1 MAGIVIGA
9 IVGSVVSEAAGA
21 VVADAVLGMVIDS
34 GITAA
39 AADVLGASLATASFI
54 GGATGL
60 VAGGVANLAVHSLLG
75 TNSPSSAQSALSS
88 AQAQGILINSQSNV
102 DPIPV
107 IYGRRRVGGT
117 RVFIEVSGQI
127 GGYGNEYLHLV
138 LVLAE
143 GPVTSIDNVY
153 LDEVLSTDAKFAG
166 LLTITKHLGT
176 LGEGADAA
184 LTADVPKWTS
194 DCKLS
199 NCAYLYVKLKYD
211 RNAFSGL
218 PTITADVRGRT
229 LYDPRIASGEV
240 PVEQT
245 RYSNNPA
252 LVLRDYLSNSLY
264 GRGIASSAI
273 DDASIAAAANACDV
287 RITAPSFSD
296 IFTVSTA
303 TNTSRLALTFAQ
315 PIPIDTGDGVKVS
328 STATLPSPLLA
339 GTTYYAIKATDTSY
353 QLATSV
359 VNAFTGTA
367 IDLTNMTSTG
377 SGQHTLAQVNYA
389 AYACDGTIDTNQTA
403 YDNVR
408 ALLTACRG
416 MLVFSGGKYR
426 LVLDVATTA
435 TIASSF
441 GFTESNITGSW
452 VISQAGKRAKYN
464 RVTAG
469 FYNPAKKWQP
479 DLAMLESTALR
490 ATDNG
495 LILEA
500 KIDLPFTA
508 NTYRA
513 QNIGQLTLNQSRYG
527 LVVKFSAFQEGL
539 RCEVGD
545 VVPITHS
552 TPGWN
557 AKLFRIMQIEI
568 KDNDE
573 VYVVARE
580 YSASVYTQAVLS
592 PAAVIAQSN
601 LPDPFSVPAVAGL
614 TLTSGTSELLRL
626 ADGSVI
632 SRIRVGWTAPTE
644 VYSQKGQVEVQT
656 QATTDLGWSPVDIVA
671 AELGTA
677 WISPVQ
683 DSASYNVRI
692 RAINSIGVRGAWSQG
707 AVQVVGKTAPPSDVP
722 WLRLDGKRLTWG
734 PVTDID
740 LAGYRVRWQPG
751 GSRSWSDAL
760 ELHTGLLAVSPWDLV
775 TIPYG
780 AGQILIKAVDTT
792 GNESLNVTAIACN
805 LGDAPVENVFA
816 NYPLN
821 STPVLAIDTSRMW
834 GNDAAQLWTNSTAV
848 FLLPQYQ
855 AIFWMGSVTFT
866 DSGNLTIAA
875 SVSGYAW
882 KLTWKKNS
890 DVAYVPFPG
899 RAWADAGTTYQFRI
913 DVDQSNQQGQIGTV
927 VAQIDV
933 PDKTIRLPDV
943 VIASGG
949 SRLSIGTGWRN
960 VVIVS
965 LTLHSDGGS
974 AITARVVDKSTSG
987 PLIQCFN
994 ASGAATAGTVDAY
1007 VQGY

>member
-9 IVGSVVSEAAGA
+9 IVGSVVSEAVGA
-21 VVADAVLGMVIDS
+21 VVADAVLGMVIES

-60 VAGGVANLAVHSLLG
+60 VAGGVANLAVQSLIG
-75 TNSPSSAQSALSS
+75 SNSPSSAQSALSS

-117 RVFIEVSGQI
+117 RVFIEVSGSS
-127 GGYGNEYLHLV
+127 NEYLHLV
-138 LVLAE
+138 LVLSE
-143 GPVTSIDNVY
+143 GPVTAIDNVY
-153 LDEVLSTDAKFAG
+153 LDDVLSMDAKFTG
-166 LLTITKHLGT
+166 LLTVTKHLGT
-176 LGEGADAA
+176 PGEPADAT

-194 DCKLS
+194 ACKLS

-229 LYDPRIASGEV
+229 LYDPRDG
-240 PVEQT
+240 QT

-252 LVLRDYLSNSLY
+252 LVLRDYLSNTIY
-264 GRGIASSAI
+264 GRGISSSAI
-273 DDASIAAAANACDV
+273 DDTSIAAAANACDV

-296 IFTVSTA
+296 IFTVST
-303 TNTSRLALTFAQ
+303 TTEALTFAQ

-328 STATLPSPLLA
+328 STATVPSPLVA
-339 GTTYYAIKATDTSY
+339 GTTYYAIKVTDTSY
-353 QLATSV
+353 QLATTLA
-359 VNAFTGTA
+359 NAYAGVA
-367 IDLTNMTSTG
+367 IDLTSAG

-435 TIASSF
+435 SSF

-479 DLAMLESTALR
+479 DLAMVESTALR

-508 NTYRA
+508 NSYRA

-545 VVPITHS
+545 VVPITHT
-552 TPGWN
+552 TPGWS

-601 LPDPFSVPAVAGL
+601 LPDPFSVPAVSGL
-614 TLTSGTSELLRL
+614 TLASGTSELLRL

-644 VYSQKGQVEVQT
+644 VYAQKGQVEVQT

-671 AELGTA
+671 AELGVA
-677 WISPVQ
+677 WVSPVQ

-707 AVQVVGKTAPPSDVP
+707 TVQVVGKTAPPSDVP
-722 WLRLDGKRLTWG
+722 WLRLDGERLTWG

-816 NYPLN
+816 SYTLN
-821 STPVLAIDTSRMW
+821 TTPVVAPDSSRMW
-834 GNDAAQLWTNSTAV
+834 SNDTAQLWTNTTAV
-848 FLLPQYQ
+848 FLVPQYL
-855 AIFWMGSVTFT
+855 AIFWTGSVTFT
-866 DSGNLTIAA
+866 ESGSLTIAA
-875 SVSGYAW
+875 TVSGYAW
-882 KLTWKKNS
+882 KITWKKSS

-913 DVDQSNQQGQIGTV
+913 DVDQSNLQGLIGSV

-943 VIASGG
+943 QIATGG

-974 AITARVVDKSTSG
+974 ATTARVVDKSTSG

>member
-9 IVGSVVSEAAGA
+9 IVGSVVSEAVGA
-21 VVADAVLGMVIDS
+21 VVADAVLGMVIES

-60 VAGGVANLAVHSLLG
+60 VAGGVANLAVQSLIG
-75 TNSPSSAQSALSS
+75 SNSPSSAQSALSS

-117 RVFIEVSGQI
+117 RVFIEVSGSS
-127 GGYGNEYLHLV
+127 NEYLHLV
-138 LVLAE
+138 LVLSE
-143 GPVTSIDNVY
+143 GPVTAIDNVY
-153 LDEVLSTDAKFAG
+153 LDDVLSTDAKFTG
-166 LLTITKHLGT
+166 LLTVTKHLGT
-176 LGEGADAA
+176 PGEAADAA

-194 DCKLS
+194 ACKLS

-229 LYDPRIASGEV
+229 LYDPRDG
-240 PVEQT
+240 QT

-252 LVLRDYLSNSLY
+252 LVLRDYLSNTIY
-264 GRGIASSAI
+264 GRGISSSAI
-273 DDASIAAAANACDV
+273 DDTSIAAAANACDV

-296 IFTVSTA
+296 IFTVST
-303 TNTSRLALTFAQ
+303 TTEALTFSQ

-328 STATLPSPLLA
+328 STATVPSPLVA
-339 GTTYYAIKATDTSY
+339 GTTYYAIKVTDTSY
-353 QLATSV
+353 QLATTMA
-359 VNAFTGTA
+359 NAFAGTA
-367 IDLTNMTSTG
+367 IDLTSAG

-435 TIASSF
+435 SSF

-479 DLAMLESTALR
+479 DLAMVESTALR

-508 NTYRA
+508 NSYRA

-552 TPGWN
+552 TPGWS

-601 LPDPFSVPAVAGL
+601 LPDPFSVPAVSGL

-644 VYSQKGQVEVQT
+644 VYAQKGQVEVQSK
-656 QATTDLGWSPVDIVA
+656 ATTDLGWSPVDIVA
-671 AELGTA
+671 AELGVA
-677 WISPVQ
+677 WVSPVQ

-707 AVQVVGKTAPPSDVP
+707 TVQVVGKTAPPTDVP
-722 WLRLDGKRLTWG
+722 WLRLDGERLTWG

-816 NYPLN
+816 SYTLN
-821 STPVLAIDTSRMW
+821 TTPVVAPDSSRMW
-834 GNDAAQLWTNSTAV
+834 SNDTAQLWTNTTAV
-848 FLLPQYQ
+848 FLVPQYL
-855 AIFWMGSVTFT
+855 AIFWTGSVTFT
-866 DSGNLTIAA
+866 ESGSLTIAA
-875 SVSGYAW
+875 TVSGYAW
-882 KLTWKKNS
+882 KITWKKSS

-913 DVDQSNQQGQIGTV
+913 DVDQSNLQGLIGSV

-943 VIASGG
+943 QIATSG

-974 AITARVVDKSTSG
+974 ATTARVVDKSTSG

>member
-9 IVGSVVSEAAGA
+9 IVGSVVSEAVGA
-21 VVADAVLGMVIDS
+21 VVADAVLGMVIES

-60 VAGGVANLAVHSLLG
+60 VAGGVANLAVQSLIG
-75 TNSPSSAQSALSS
+75 SNSPSSAQSALSS

-117 RVFIEVSGQI
+117 RVFIEVSGSS
-127 GGYGNEYLHLV
+127 NEYLHLV
-138 LVLAE
+138 LVLSE
-143 GPVTSIDNVY
+143 GPVTAIDNVY
-153 LDEVLSTDAKFAG
+153 LDDVLSTDAKFSG
-166 LLTITKHLGT
+166 LLTVTKHLGT
-176 LGEGADAA
+176 PGEAADAA

-194 DCKLS
+194 ACKLS

-229 LYDPRIASGEV
+229 LYDPRDG
-240 PVEQT
+240 QT

-252 LVLRDYLSNSLY
+252 LVMRDYLSNAIY

-273 DDASIAAAANACDV
+273 DDTSIAAAANACDI

-296 IFTVSTA
+296 IFTVST
-303 TNTSRLALTFAQ
+303 TTEALTFAQ

-328 STATLPSPLLA
+328 STATVPSPLVA
-339 GTTYYAIKATDTSY
+339 GTTYYAIKVTDTSY
-353 QLATSV
+353 QLATTMA
-359 VNAFTGTA
+359 NAFAGTA
-367 IDLTNMTSTG
+367 IDLTSAG

-435 TIASSF
+435 SSF

-479 DLAMLESTALR
+479 DLAMVESTALR

-508 NTYRA
+508 NSYRA

-552 TPGWN
+552 TPGWS

-601 LPDPFSVPAVAGL
+601 LPDPFSVPAMSGL
-614 TLTSGTSELLRL
+614 TLASGTSELLRL

-632 SRIRVGWTAPTE
+632 SRICVGWTAPTE
-644 VYSQKGQVEVQT
+644 VYAQKGQVEIQT

-671 AELGTA
+671 AELGVA
-677 WISPVQ
+677 WVSPVQ
-683 DSASYNVRI
+683 DGASYNVRI

-707 AVQVVGKTAPPSDVP
+707 TVQVVGKTAPPSDVP
-722 WLRLDGKRLTWG
+722 WLRLDGERLTWG

-760 ELHTGLLAVSPWDLV
+760 ELHTGLLSVSPWDLV

-816 NYPLN
+816 SYTLN
-821 STPVLAIDTSRMW
+821 TTPVVAPDSSRMW
-834 GNDAAQLWTNSTAV
+834 SNDSAQLWTNTTAV
-848 FLLPQYQ
+848 FLVPQYQ
-855 AIFWMGSVTFT
+855 AIFWTGSVTFT
-866 DSGNLTIAA
+866 ESGSLTIAA
-875 SVSGYAW
+875 TVSGYAW
-882 KLTWKKNS
+882 KITWKKSS

-913 DVDQSNQQGQIGTV
+913 DVDQSNLQGLIGSV

-943 VIASGG
+943 QIATGG

-974 AITARVVDKSTSG
+974 ATTARVVDKSTSG

>member
-9 IVGSVVSEAAGA
+9 IVGSVVSEAVGA
-21 VVADAVLGMVIDS
+21 VVADAVLGIVIES

-60 VAGGVANLAVHSLLG
+60 VAGGVANLAVQSLISS
-75 TNSPSSAQSALSS
+75 NSPSSAQSALSS

-117 RVFIEVSGQI
+117 RVFIEVSGSS
-127 GGYGNEYLHLV
+127 NEYLHLV
-138 LVLAE
+138 LVLSE
-143 GPVTSIDNVY
+143 GPVTAIDNVY
-153 LDEVLSTDAKFAG
+153 LDDVLSSDAKFNG
-166 LLTITKHLGT
+166 LVTVTKHLGT
-176 LGEGADAA
+176 PGEAADAA

-194 DCKLS
+194 ACKLS

-229 LYDPRIASGEV
+229 LFDPRDG
-240 PVEQT
+240 QT

-252 LVLRDYLSNSLY
+252 LVLRDYLSNTIY

-273 DDASIAAAANACDV
+273 DDTSIAAAANACDV

-296 IFTVSTA
+296 IFTVST
-303 TNTSRLALTFAQ
+303 TTEALTFSQ
-315 PIPIDTGDGVKVS
+315 PISIDTGDGVKVS
-328 STATLPSPLLA
+328 STATLPSPLVA
-339 GTTYYAIKATDTSY
+339 GTTYYAIKVTDTSY
-353 QLATSV
+353 QLATTLA
-359 VNAFTGTA
+359 NAFAGVA
-367 IDLTNMTSTG
+367 IDLTSAG
-377 SGQHTLAQVNYA
+377 SGQHTLTQVNYA

-435 TIASSF
+435 SGF

-479 DLAMLESTALR
+479 DLAMVESTALR

-508 NTYRA
+508 NSYRA

-552 TPGWN
+552 TPGWS

-601 LPDPFSVPAVAGL
+601 LPDPFSVPAVSGL
-614 TLTSGTSELLRL
+614 TLASGTSELLRL

-644 VYSQKGQVEVQT
+644 VYAQKGQVEVQSK
-656 QATTDLGWSPVDIVA
+656 ATTDLGWSPVDIVA
-671 AELGTA
+671 AELGVA
-677 WISPVQ
+677 WVSPVQ

-707 AVQVVGKTAPPSDVP
+707 TVQVVGKTAPPSDVP
-722 WLRLDGKRLTWG
+722 WLRLDGERLTWG

-816 NYPLN
+816 SYTLN
-821 STPVLAIDTSRMW
+821 TTPVVAPDSSRMW
-834 GNDAAQLWTNSTAV
+834 SNDTAQLWTNTTAV
-848 FLLPQYQ
+848 FLVPQYQ
-855 AIFWMGSVTFT
+855 AISWTGSVTFT
-866 DSGNLTIAA
+866 ESGSLTIAA
-875 SVSGYAW
+875 TISGYAW
-882 KLTWKKNS
+882 KITWKKTT

-913 DVDQSNQQGQIGTV
+913 DVDQSNLQGLIGSV

-949 SRLSIGTGWRN
+949 TRLAIGTGWRN

-974 AITARVVDKSTSG
+974 ATTARVVDKSTSG

-994 ASGAATAGTVDAY
+994 ASGAVTAGTVDAY

>member
-9 IVGSVVSEAAGA
+9 IVGSVVSEAVGA
-21 VVADAVLGMVIDS
+21 VVADAVLGIVIES

-60 VAGGVANLAVHSLLG
+60 VAGGVANLAVQSLIG
-75 TNSPSSAQSALSS
+75 SNSPSSAQSALSS

-117 RVFIEVSGQI
+117 RVFIEVSGSS
-127 GGYGNEYLHLV
+127 NEYLHLV
-138 LVLAE
+138 LVLSE
-143 GPVTSIDNVY
+143 GPVTAIDNVY
-153 LDEVLSTDAKFAG
+153 LDDVLSSDAKFNG
-166 LLTITKHLGT
+166 LVTVTKHLGT
-176 LGEGADAA
+176 PGEAADAA

-194 DCKLS
+194 ACKLS

-229 LYDPRIASGEV
+229 LFDPRDG
-240 PVEQT
+240 QT

-252 LVLRDYLSNSLY
+252 LVLRDYLSNTIY

-273 DDASIAAAANACDV
+273 DDTSIAAAANACDV

-296 IFTVSTA
+296 IFTVST
-303 TNTSRLALTFAQ
+303 TTEVLTFSQ

-328 STATLPSPLLA
+328 STATLPSPLVA
-339 GTTYYAIKATDTSY
+339 GTTYYAIKVTDTSY
-353 QLATSV
+353 QLATTLT
-359 VNAFTGTA
+359 NAFAGVA
-367 IDLTNMTSTG
+367 IDLTSAG
-377 SGQHTLAQVNYA
+377 SGQHTLTQVNYA

-435 TIASSF
+435 SSF

-479 DLAMLESTALR
+479 DLAMVESTALR

-508 NTYRA
+508 NSYRA

-552 TPGWN
+552 TPGWS

-580 YSASVYTQAVLS
+580 YSVSVYTQAVLS

-601 LPDPFSVPAVAGL
+601 LPDPFSVPAVSGL
-614 TLTSGTSELLRL
+614 TLASGTSELLRL

-644 VYSQKGQVEVQT
+644 VYAQKGQVEIQSK
-656 QATTDLGWSPVDIVA
+656 ATTDLGWSPVDIVA
-671 AELGTA
+671 AELGVA
-677 WISPVQ
+677 WVSPVQ
-683 DSASYNVRI
+683 DGASYNVRI

-707 AVQVVGKTAPPSDVP
+707 TVQVVGKTAPPSDVP
-722 WLRLDGKRLTWG
+722 WLRLDGERLTWG

-760 ELHTGLLAVSPWDLV
+760 ELHTGLLSVSPWDLV

-816 NYPLN
+816 SYTLN
-821 STPVLAIDTSRMW
+821 TTPVVAPDSSRMW
-834 GNDAAQLWTNSTAV
+834 SNDTAQLWTNTTAV
-848 FLLPQYQ
+848 FLVPQYQ
-855 AIFWMGSVTFT
+855 AISWTGSVTFT
-866 DSGNLTIAA
+866 ESGSLTIAA
-875 SVSGYAW
+875 TISGYAW
-882 KLTWKKNS
+882 KITWKKTT

-913 DVDQSNQQGQIGTV
+913 DVDQSNLQGLIGSV

-949 SRLSIGTGWRN
+949 TRLAIGTGWRN

-974 AITARVVDKSTSG
+974 ATTARVVDKSTSG

>member
-9 IVGSVVSEAAGA
+9 IVGSVVSEAVGA
-21 VVADAVLGMVIDS
+21 VVADAVLGMVIES

-60 VAGGVANLAVHSLLG
+60 VAGGVANLAVQSLIG
-75 TNSPSSAQSALSS
+75 SNSPSSAQSALSS

-117 RVFIEVSGQI
+117 RVFIEVSGSS
-127 GGYGNEYLHLV
+127 NEYLHLV
-138 LVLAE
+138 LVLSE
-143 GPVTSIDNVY
+143 GPVTAIDNVY
-153 LDEVLSTDAKFAG
+153 LDDVLSTDAKFTG
-166 LLTITKHLGT
+166 LLTVTRHLGT
-176 LGEGADAA
+176 PGEAADAA

-194 DCKLS
+194 ACKLS

-229 LYDPRIASGEV
+229 LYDPRDG
-240 PVEQT
+240 QT

-252 LVLRDYLSNSLY
+252 LVIRDYLSNAIY

-273 DDASIAAAANACDV
+273 DDTSIAAAANACDI

-296 IFTVSTA
+296 IFTVST
-303 TNTSRLALTFAQ
+303 TTEALTFAQ

-328 STATLPSPLLA
+328 STATVPSPLVA

-353 QLATSV
+353 QLATTLA
-359 VNAFTGTA
+359 NAYAGVA
-367 IDLTNMTSTG
+367 IDLTSAG

-435 TIASSF
+435 SSF

-479 DLAMLESTALR
+479 DLAMVESTALR

-508 NTYRA
+508 NSYRA

-552 TPGWN
+552 TPGWS

-601 LPDPFSVPAVAGL
+601 LPDPFSVPAVLGL
-614 TLTSGTSELLRL
+614 TLASGTSELLRL

-644 VYSQKGQVEVQT
+644 AYAQKGQVEVQT
-656 QATTDLGWSPVDIVA
+656 QATTDLGWSPVDVVA
-671 AELGTA
+671 AELGVA
-677 WISPVQ
+677 WVSPVQ
-683 DSASYNVRI
+683 DGASYNVRI

-707 AVQVVGKTAPPSDVP
+707 TVQVVGKTAPPSDVP
-722 WLRLDGKRLTWG
+722 WLRLDGERLTWG

-792 GNESLNVTAIACN
+792 GNESLTVTAIACN

-816 NYPLN
+816 SYTLN
-821 STPVLAIDTSRMW
+821 TTPVVAPDSSRMW
-834 GNDAAQLWTNSTAV
+834 SNDTAQLWTNTTAV
-848 FLLPQYQ
+848 FLVPQYQ
-855 AIFWMGSVTFT
+855 AIFWTGSVTFT
-866 DSGNLTIAA
+866 ESGSLTIAA
-875 SVSGYAW
+875 TVSGYAW
-882 KLTWKKNS
+882 KITWKKSS

-913 DVDQSNQQGQIGTV
+913 DVDQSNLQGLIGSV

-943 VIASGG
+943 QIATGG

-974 AITARVVDKSTSG
+974 ATTARVVDKSISG

>member
-9 IVGSVVSEAAGA
+9 IVGSVVSEAVGA
-21 VVADAVLGMVIDS
+21 VVADAVLGMVIES

-60 VAGGVANLAVHSLLG
+60 VAGGVANLAVQSLIG
-75 TNSPSSAQSALSS
+75 SNSPSSAQSALSS

-117 RVFIEVSGQI
+117 RVFIEVSGSS
-127 GGYGNEYLHLV
+127 NEYLHLV
-138 LVLAE
+138 LVLSE
-143 GPVTSIDNVY
+143 GPVTAIDNVY
-153 LDEVLSTDAKFAG
+153 LDDVLSTDAKFTG
-166 LLTITKHLGT
+166 LLTVTKHLGT
-176 LGEGADAA
+176 PGEAADAA

-194 DCKLS
+194 ACKLS

-229 LYDPRIASGEV
+229 LYDPRDG
-240 PVEQT
+240 QT

-252 LVLRDYLSNSLY
+252 LVIRDYLSNAIY

-273 DDASIAAAANACDV
+273 DDTSIAAAANACDI
-287 RITAPSFSD
+287 RITAPIFSD
-296 IFTVSTA
+296 IFTVST
-303 TNTSRLALTFAQ
+303 TTEALTFAQ

-328 STATLPSPLLA
+328 STATVPSPLVA
-339 GTTYYAIKATDTSY
+339 GTTYYAIKVTDTSY
-353 QLATSV
+353 QLATTMANSF
-359 VNAFTGTA
+359 AGTA
-367 IDLTNMTSTG
+367 IDLTSAG

-435 TIASSF
+435 SSF

-479 DLAMLESTALR
+479 DLAMVESTALR

-508 NTYRA
+508 NSYRA

-552 TPGWN
+552 TPGWS

-601 LPDPFSVPAVAGL
+601 LPDPFSVPAVSGL

-644 VYSQKGQVEVQT
+644 VYAQKGQVEVQSK
-656 QATTDLGWSPVDIVA
+656 ATTDLGWSPVDIVA
-671 AELGTA
+671 AELGVA
-677 WISPVQ
+677 WVSPVQ

-707 AVQVVGKTAPPSDVP
+707 TVQVVGKTAPPSDVP
-722 WLRLDGKRLTWG
+722 WLRLDGERLTWG

-816 NYPLN
+816 SYTLN
-821 STPVLAIDTSRMW
+821 TTSVVAPDSSRMW
-834 GNDAAQLWTNSTAV
+834 SNDTAQLWTNTTAV
-848 FLLPQYQ
+848 FLVPQYL
-855 AIFWMGSVTFT
+855 AIFWTGSVTFT
-866 DSGNLTIAA
+866 ESGSLTIAA
-875 SVSGYAW
+875 TVSGYAW
-882 KLTWKKNS
+882 KITWKKSS

-913 DVDQSNQQGQIGTV
+913 DVDQSNLQGLIGSV

-943 VIASGG
+943 QIATGG

-974 AITARVVDKSTSG
+974 ATTARVVDKSITG

>member
-9 IVGSVVSEAAGA
+9 IVGSVVSEAVGA
-21 VVADAVLGMVIDS
+21 VVADAVLGMVIES

-54 GGATGL
+54 GGAAGL
-60 VAGGVANLAVHSLLG
+60 VAGGVANLAVQSLIG
-75 TNSPSSAQSALSS
+75 SNSPSSAQSALSS

-117 RVFIEVSGQI
+117 RVFIEVSGSS
-127 GGYGNEYLHLV
+127 NEYLHLV
-138 LVLAE
+138 LVLSE
-143 GPVTSIDNVY
+143 GPVTAIDNVY
-153 LDEVLSTDAKFAG
+153 LDDVLSTDAKFTG
-166 LLTITKHLGT
+166 LLTVTKHLGVP
-176 LGEGADAA
+176 GDAADAA

-229 LYDPRIASGEV
+229 LYDPRDG
-240 PVEQT
+240 QT

-252 LVLRDYLSNSLY
+252 LVIRDYLSNAIY

-273 DDASIAAAANACDV
+273 DDTSIAAAANACDV

-303 TNTSRLALTFAQ
+303 TEALTFSQ
-315 PIPIDTGDGVKVS
+315 PIPIDTGDGIKVS
-328 STATLPSPLLA
+328 STATLPSPLVA
-339 GTTYYAIKATDTSY
+339 GTTYYAIKVTDTSY
-353 QLATSV
+353 QLATTMA
-359 VNAFTGTA
+359 NAFAGTA
-367 IDLTNMTSTG
+367 IDLTSAG
-377 SGQHTLAQVNYA
+377 SGQHTFAQVNYT

-435 TIASSF
+435 SSF

-452 VISQAGKRAKYN
+452 VISQAGKRAKFN

-479 DLAMLESTALR
+479 DLAMVESTALR

-508 NTYRA
+508 NSYRA

-552 TPGWN
+552 TPGWS

-601 LPDPFSVPAVAGL
+601 LPDPFSVPAVSGL
-614 TLTSGTSELLRL
+614 TLASGTTELLRL
-626 ADGSVI
+626 SDGSVI
-632 SRIRVGWTAPTE
+632 SRIRVGWAAPTE
-644 VYSQKGQVEVQT
+644 VYAQKGQVEVQT

-671 AELGTA
+671 AELGVA
-677 WISPVQ
+677 WVSPVQ
-683 DSASYNVRI
+683 DGASYNVRI
-692 RAINSIGVRGAWSQG
+692 RVINSIGVRGAWSQG
-707 AVQVVGKTAPPSDVP
+707 TVQVVGKTAPPSDVP
-722 WLRLDGKRLTWG
+722 WLRLDGERLTWG
-734 PVTDID
+734 PVSDID

-792 GNESLNVTAIACN
+792 GNESLNVTAISCN

-816 NYPLN
+816 SYTLN
-821 STPVLAIDTSRMW
+821 TTPVVAPDSSRMW
-834 GNDAAQLWTNSTAV
+834 SNDTAQLWTNTTAV
-848 FLLPQYQ
+848 FLVPQYQ
-855 AIFWMGSVTFT
+855 AITWTGSVTFT
-866 DSGNLTIAA
+866 ESGSLTIAA
-875 SVSGYAW
+875 TISGYAW
-882 KLTWKKNS
+882 KITWKKTT
-890 DVAYVPFPG
+890 DVTYVPFPG

-913 DVDQSNQQGQIGTV
+913 DVDQSNLQGLIGSV

-933 PDKTIRLPDV
+933 PDKAIRLPDV

-949 SRLSIGTGWRN
+949 SRLAIGTGWRN

-974 AITARVVDKSTSG
+974 ATTARVVDKSTSG

>member
-9 IVGSVVSEAAGA
+9 IVGSVVSEAVGA
-21 VVADAVLGMVIDS
+21 VVADAVLGMVIES

-60 VAGGVANLAVHSLLG
+60 VAGGVANLAVQSLIG
-75 TNSPSSAQSALSS
+75 SNSPSSAQSALSS

-117 RVFIEVSGQI
+117 RVFIEVSGSS
-127 GGYGNEYLHLV
+127 NEYLHLV
-138 LVLAE
+138 LVLSE
-143 GPVTSIDNVY
+143 GAVTAIDNVY
-153 LDEVLSTDAKFAG
+153 LDDVLSTDAKFTG
-166 LLTITKHLGT
+166 LLTVTKHLGT
-176 LGEGADAA
+176 PGEAADAA

-194 DCKLS
+194 ACKLS

-229 LYDPRIASGEV
+229 LYDPRDG
-240 PVEQT
+240 QT

-252 LVLRDYLSNSLY
+252 LVLRDYLSNAIY

-273 DDASIAAAANACDV
+273 DDTSISAAANACDV

-296 IFTVSTA
+296 IFTVST
-303 TNTSRLALTFAQ
+303 TTEALTFAQ

-328 STATLPSPLLA
+328 STATVPSPLVA
-339 GTTYYAIKATDTSY
+339 GTTYYAIKVTDTSY
-353 QLATSV
+353 QLATTMA
-359 VNAFTGTA
+359 NAFAGTA
-367 IDLTNMTSTG
+367 IDLTSAG

-435 TIASSF
+435 SSF

-479 DLAMLESTALR
+479 DLAMVESTALR

-508 NTYRA
+508 NSYRA

-552 TPGWN
+552 TPGWS

-601 LPDPFSVPAVAGL
+601 LPDPFSVPAVSGL

-644 VYSQKGQVEVQT
+644 VYAQKGQVEVQSK
-656 QATTDLGWSPVDIVA
+656 ATTDLGWSPVDIVA
-671 AELGTA
+671 AELGVA
-677 WISPVQ
+677 WVSPVQ

-707 AVQVVGKTAPPSDVP
+707 SVQVVGKTAPPSDVP
-722 WLRLDGKRLTWG
+722 WLRLDGERLTWG

-816 NYPLN
+816 SYTLN
-821 STPVLAIDTSRMW
+821 TTPVVAPDSSRMW
-834 GNDAAQLWTNSTAV
+834 SNDTAQLWTNTTAV
-848 FLLPQYQ
+848 FLVPQYQ
-855 AIFWMGSVTFT
+855 AIFWTGSVTFT
-866 DSGNLTIAA
+866 DSGSLTIAA
-875 SVSGYAW
+875 TVSGYAW
-882 KLTWKKNS
+882 KITWKKSS

-913 DVDQSNQQGQIGTV
+913 DVDQSNLQGLIGSV

-943 VIASGG
+943 VITSGG
-949 SRLSIGTGWRN
+949 SRLSIGSGWRN

-974 AITARVVDKSTSG
+974 ATTARVVDKSTSG

>member
-9 IVGSVVSEAAGA
+9 IVGSVVSEAVGA
-21 VVADAVLGMVIDS
+21 VVADAVLGMVIES

-60 VAGGVANLAVHSLLG
+60 VAGGVANLAVQSMIG
-75 TNSPSSAQSALSS
+75 SNSPSSAQSALSS

-117 RVFIEVSGQI
+117 RVFIEVSGSS
-127 GGYGNEYLHLV
+127 NEYLHLV
-138 LVLAE
+138 LVLSE
-143 GPVTSIDNVY
+143 GPVTAIDNVY
-153 LDEVLSTDAKFAG
+153 LDDVLSTDAKFTG
-166 LLTITKHLGT
+166 LLTVTKHLGT
-176 LGEGADAA
+176 PGEAADAA

-194 DCKLS
+194 ACKLS

-229 LYDPRIASGEV
+229 LYDPRDG
-240 PVEQT
+240 QT

-252 LVLRDYLSNSLY
+252 LVLRDYLSNTIY
-264 GRGIASSAI
+264 GRGISSSAI
-273 DDASIAAAANACDV
+273 DDTSIAAAANACDI

-296 IFTVSTA
+296 IFTVST
-303 TNTSRLALTFAQ
+303 TTEALTFSQ

-328 STATLPSPLLA
+328 STATVPSPLVA
-339 GTTYYAIKATDTSY
+339 GTTYYAIKVTDTSY
-353 QLATSV
+353 QLATTMA
-359 VNAFTGTA
+359 NAFAGTA
-367 IDLTNMTSTG
+367 IDLTSAG

-435 TIASSF
+435 SSF

-479 DLAMLESTALR
+479 DLAMVESTALR

-508 NTYRA
+508 NSYRA

-552 TPGWN
+552 TPGWS

-601 LPDPFSVPAVAGL
+601 LPDPFSVPAVSGL

-644 VYSQKGQVEVQT
+644 VYAQKGQVEVQSK
-656 QATTDLGWSPVDIVA
+656 ATTDLGWSPVDIVA
-671 AELGTA
+671 AELGVA
-677 WISPVQ
+677 WVSPVQ

-707 AVQVVGKTAPPSDVP
+707 TVQVVGKTAPPSDVP
-722 WLRLDGKRLTWG
+722 WLRLDGERLTWG

-816 NYPLN
+816 SYTLN
-821 STPVLAIDTSRMW
+821 TTPVVAPDSSRMW
-834 GNDAAQLWTNSTAV
+834 SNDTAQLWTNTTAV
-848 FLLPQYQ
+848 FLVPQYL
-855 AIFWMGSVTFT
+855 AIFWTGSVTFT
-866 DSGNLTIAA
+866 ESGSLTIAA
-875 SVSGYAW
+875 TVSGYAW
-882 KLTWKKNS
+882 KITWKKSS

-913 DVDQSNQQGQIGTV
+913 DVDQSNLQGLIGSV

-943 VIASGG
+943 VIATGG

-974 AITARVVDKSTSG
+974 ATTARVVDKSTSG

>member
-9 IVGSVVSEAAGA
+9 IVGSVVSEAVGA
-21 VVADAVLGMVIDS
+21 VVADAVLGMVIES

-60 VAGGVANLAVHSLLG
+60 VAGGVANLAVQSLIG
-75 TNSPSSAQSALSS
+75 SNSPSSAQSALSS

-107 IYGRRRVGGT
+107 IYGHRRVGGT
-117 RVFIEVSGQI
+117 RVFIEVSGNS
-127 GGYGNEYLHLV
+127 NEYLHLV
-138 LVLAE
+138 LVLSE
-143 GPVTSIDNVY
+143 GPVTAIDNVY
-153 LDEVLSTDAKFAG
+153 LDDVLSTDAKFTG
-166 LLTITKHLGT
+166 LLTVTKHLGT
-176 LGEGADAA
+176 PGEAADAA

-194 DCKLS
+194 ACKLS

-229 LYDPRIASGEV
+229 LYDPRDG
-240 PVEQT
+240 QT

-252 LVLRDYLSNSLY
+252 LVLRDYLSNTIY
-264 GRGIASSAI
+264 GRGISSSAI
-273 DDASIAAAANACDV
+273 DDTSIAAAANACDV

-296 IFTVSTA
+296 IFTVST
-303 TNTSRLALTFAQ
+303 TTEALTFAQ

-328 STATLPSPLLA
+328 STATVPSPLVA
-339 GTTYYAIKATDTSY
+339 GTTYYAIKVTDSSY
-353 QLATSV
+353 QLATSLA
-359 VNAFTGTA
+359 NAYAGVA
-367 IDLTNMTSTG
+367 IDLTSAG

-435 TIASSF
+435 SSF

-452 VISQAGKRAKYN
+452 VITQAGKRAKYN

-479 DLAMLESTALR
+479 DLAMVESTALR

-508 NTYRA
+508 NSYRA

-552 TPGWN
+552 TPGWS

-601 LPDPFSVPAVAGL
+601 LPDPFSVPAVSGL
-614 TLTSGTSELLRL
+614 TLASGTSELLRL

-644 VYSQKGQVEVQT
+644 VYAQKGQVEVQT

-671 AELGTA
+671 AELGVA
-677 WISPVQ
+677 WVSPVQ

-707 AVQVVGKTAPPSDVP
+707 TVQVVGKTAPPSDVP
-722 WLRLDGKRLTWG
+722 WLRLDGERLTWG

-816 NYPLN
+816 SYTLN
-821 STPVLAIDTSRMW
+821 TTPVVAPDSSRMW
-834 GNDAAQLWTNSTAV
+834 SNDTAQLWTNTTAV
-848 FLLPQYQ
+848 FLVPQYQ
-855 AIFWMGSVTFT
+855 AIFWTGSVTFT
-866 DSGNLTIAA
+866 ESGSLTIAA
-875 SVSGYAW
+875 TVSGYAW
-882 KLTWKKNS
+882 KITWKKSS

-913 DVDQSNQQGQIGTV
+913 DVDQSNLQGLIGSV

-943 VIASGG
+943 QIATGG

-974 AITARVVDKSTSG
+974 ATTARVVDKSTTG

>member
-9 IVGSVVSEAAGA
+9 IVGSVVSEAVGA
-21 VVADAVLGMVIDS
+21 VVADAVLGMVIES

-60 VAGGVANLAVHSLLG
+60 VAGGVANLAVQSLIG
-75 TNSPSSAQSALSS
+75 SNSPSSAQSALSS

-117 RVFIEVSGQI
+117 RVFIEVSGSS
-127 GGYGNEYLHLV
+127 NEYLHLV
-138 LVLAE
+138 LVLSE
-143 GPVTSIDNVY
+143 GPVTAIDNVY
-153 LDEVLSTDAKFAG
+153 LDDVLSTDAKFTG
-166 LLTITKHLGT
+166 LLTVTKHLGT
-176 LGEGADAA
+176 PGEAADAA

-194 DCKLS
+194 ACKLS

-229 LYDPRIASGEV
+229 LYDPRDG
-240 PVEQT
+240 QT

-252 LVLRDYLSNSLY
+252 LVIRDYLSNAIY

-273 DDASIAAAANACDV
+273 DDTSIAAAANACDI

-296 IFTVSTA
+296 IFTVST
-303 TNTSRLALTFAQ
+303 TTEALTFAQ

-328 STATLPSPLLA
+328 STATVPSPLVV

-353 QLATSV
+353 QLATTLA
-359 VNAFTGTA
+359 NAYAGVA
-367 IDLTNMTSTG
+367 IDLISAG

-435 TIASSF
+435 SSF

-479 DLAMLESTALR
+479 DLAMVESTALR

-508 NTYRA
+508 NSYRA

-552 TPGWN
+552 TPGWS

-580 YSASVYTQAVLS
+580 YSASVYTQAILS

-601 LPDPFSVPAVAGL
+601 LPDPFSVPAVSGL
-614 TLTSGTSELLRL
+614 TLASGTTELLRL
-626 ADGSVI
+626 SDGSVI

-644 VYSQKGQVEVQT
+644 VYAQKGQVEVQT

-671 AELGTA
+671 AELGVA
-677 WISPVQ
+677 WVSPVQ
-683 DSASYNVRI
+683 DGANYNVRI

-707 AVQVVGKTAPPSDVP
+707 TVQVVGKTAPPSDVP
-722 WLRLDGKRLTWG
+722 WLRLDGERLTWG
-734 PVTDID
+734 PVSDID

-780 AGQILIKAVDTT
+780 AGQILIKAFDTT

-816 NYPLN
+816 SYTLN
-821 STPVLAIDTSRMW
+821 TTPVLAPDSSRMW
-834 GNDAAQLWTNSTAV
+834 SNDSAQLWTNTTAV
-848 FLLPQYQ
+848 FLVPQYQ
-855 AIFWMGSVTFT
+855 AIFWTGSVTFT
-866 DSGNLTIAA
+866 ESGSLTIAA
-875 SVSGYAW
+875 TVSGYAW
-882 KLTWKKNS
+882 KITWKKS
-890 DVAYVPFPG
+890 PDVAYVPFPG

-913 DVDQSNQQGQIGTV
+913 DVDQSNLQGLIGSV

-943 VIASGG
+943 VITSGG

-974 AITARVVDKSTSG
+974 ATTARVVDKSTSG

>member
-9 IVGSVVSEAAGA
+9 IVGSVVSEAVGA
-21 VVADAVLGMVIDS
+21 VVADAVLGMVIES

-60 VAGGVANLAVHSLLG
+60 VAGGVANLAVQSLIG
-75 TNSPSSAQSALSS
+75 SNSPSSAQSALSS

-117 RVFIEVSGQI
+117 RVFIEVSGSS
-127 GGYGNEYLHLV
+127 NEYLHLV
-138 LVLAE
+138 LVLSE
-143 GPVTSIDNVY
+143 GPVTAIDNVY
-153 LDEVLSTDAKFAG
+153 LDDVLSTDAKFSG
-166 LLTITKHLGT
+166 LLTVTKHLGT
-176 LGEGADAA
+176 PGEAADAA

-194 DCKLS
+194 ACKLS

-229 LYDPRIASGEV
+229 LYDPRDG
-240 PVEQT
+240 QT

-252 LVLRDYLSNSLY
+252 LVMRDYLSNAIY

-273 DDASIAAAANACDV
+273 DDTSIAAAANACDI

-296 IFTVSTA
+296 IFTVST
-303 TNTSRLALTFAQ
+303 TTEALTFAQ

-328 STATLPSPLLA
+328 STATVPSPLVA
-339 GTTYYAIKATDTSY
+339 GTTYYAIKVTDTSY
-353 QLATSV
+353 QLATTMA
-359 VNAFTGTA
+359 NAFAGTA
-367 IDLTNMTSTG
+367 IDLTSAG

-435 TIASSF
+435 SSF

-479 DLAMLESTALR
+479 DLAMVESTALR

-508 NTYRA
+508 NSYRA

-552 TPGWN
+552 TPGWS

-601 LPDPFSVPAVAGL
+601 LPDPFSVPAVSGL
-614 TLTSGTSELLRL
+614 TLASGTSELLRL

-632 SRIRVGWTAPTE
+632 SRICVGWTAPTE
-644 VYSQKGQVEVQT
+644 VYAQKGQVEIQT

-671 AELGTA
+671 AELGVA
-677 WISPVQ
+677 WVSPVQ
-683 DSASYNVRI
+683 DGASYNVRI

-707 AVQVVGKTAPPSDVP
+707 TVQVVGKTAPPSDVP
-722 WLRLDGKRLTWG
+722 WLRLDGERLTWG

-816 NYPLN
+816 SYTLN
-821 STPVLAIDTSRMW
+821 TTPVVAPDSSRMW
-834 GNDAAQLWTNSTAV
+834 SNDTAQLWTNTTAV
-848 FLLPQYQ
+848 FLVPQYQ
-855 AIFWMGSVTFT
+855 AIFWTGSVTFT
-866 DSGNLTIAA
+866 ESGSLTIAA
-875 SVSGYAW
+875 TVSGYAW
-882 KLTWKKNS
+882 KITWKKSS

-913 DVDQSNQQGQIGTV
+913 DVDQSNLQGLIGSV

-943 VIASGG
+943 QIATGG

-974 AITARVVDKSTSG
+974 ATTARVVDKSTSG

>member
-9 IVGSVVSEAAGA
+9 IVGSVVSEAVGI
-21 VVADAVLGMVIDS
+21 VVADAVLGMVIES
-34 GITAA
+34 GITAV

-60 VAGGVANLAVHSLLG
+60 VAGGVANLAVQSLIG
-75 TNSPSSAQSALSS
+75 SNSPSSAQSALSS

-117 RVFIEVSGQI
+117 RVFIEVSGSS
-127 GGYGNEYLHLV
+127 NEYLHLV
-138 LVLAE
+138 LVLSE
-143 GPVTSIDNVY
+143 GPVTAIDNVY
-153 LDEVLSTDAKFAG
+153 LDDVLSTDAKFTG
-166 LLTITKHLGT
+166 LLTVTKHLGT
-176 LGEGADAA
+176 PGEAADAA

-194 DCKLS
+194 ACKLS

-229 LYDPRIASGEV
+229 LYDPRDG
-240 PVEQT
+240 QT

-252 LVLRDYLSNSLY
+252 LVIRDYLSNAIY

-273 DDASIAAAANACDV
+273 DDTSIAAAANACDI

-296 IFTVSTA
+296 IFTVST
-303 TNTSRLALTFAQ
+303 TTEALTFAQ

-328 STATLPSPLLA
+328 STATVPSPLVA

-353 QLATSV
+353 QLATTLA
-359 VNAFTGTA
+359 NAYAGVA
-367 IDLTNMTSTG
+367 IDLTSAG

-435 TIASSF
+435 SSF

-479 DLAMLESTALR
+479 DLAMVESTALR

-508 NTYRA
+508 NSYRA

-545 VVPITHS
+545 VVPITHT
-552 TPGWN
+552 TPGWS

-601 LPDPFSVPAVAGL
+601 LPDPFSVPAVSGL
-614 TLTSGTSELLRL
+614 TLASGTTELLRL
-626 ADGSVI
+626 SDGSVI

-644 VYSQKGQVEVQT
+644 VYAQKGQVEVQT

-671 AELGTA
+671 AELGVA
-677 WISPVQ
+677 WVSPVQ
-683 DSASYNVRI
+683 DGASYNVRI

-707 AVQVVGKTAPPSDVP
+707 TVQVVGKTAPPSDVP
-722 WLRLDGKRLTWG
+722 WLRLDGERLTWG
-734 PVTDID
+734 PVPDID

-780 AGQILIKAVDTT
+780 AGQILIKAFDTT

-816 NYPLN
+816 SYTLN
-821 STPVLAIDTSRMW
+821 TTPVLAPDSSRMW
-834 GNDAAQLWTNSTAV
+834 SNDSAQLWTNTTAV
-848 FLLPQYQ
+848 FLVPQYQ
-855 AIFWMGSVTFT
+855 AIFWTGSVTFT
-866 DSGNLTIAA
+866 ESGSLTIAA
-875 SVSGYAW
+875 TVSGYAW
-882 KLTWKKNS
+882 KITWKKSS

-913 DVDQSNQQGQIGTV
+913 DVDQSNLQGLIGSV

-943 VIASGG
+943 VITSGG

-974 AITARVVDKSTSG
+974 ATTARVVDKSTSG

>member
-9 IVGSVVSEAAGA
+9 IVGSVVSEAVGA
-21 VVADAVLGMVIDS
+21 VVADAVLGIVIES

-60 VAGGVANLAVHSLLG
+60 VAGGVANLAVQSLIG
-75 TNSPSSAQSALSS
+75 SNSPSSAQSALSS

-117 RVFIEVSGQI
+117 RVFIEVSGSS
-127 GGYGNEYLHLV
+127 NEYLHLV
-138 LVLAE
+138 LVLSE
-143 GPVTSIDNVY
+143 GPVTAIDNVY
-153 LDEVLSTDAKFAG
+153 LDDVLSSDAKFNG
-166 LLTITKHLGT
+166 LVTVTKHLGT
-176 LGEGADAA
+176 PGEAADAA

-194 DCKLS
+194 ACKLS

-229 LYDPRIASGEV
+229 LFDPRDG
-240 PVEQT
+240 QT

-252 LVLRDYLSNSLY
+252 LVLRDYLNNTIY

-273 DDASIAAAANACDV
+273 DDTSIAAAANACDV

-296 IFTVSTA
+296 IFTVST
-303 TNTSRLALTFAQ
+303 TTEALTFSQ

-328 STATLPSPLLA
+328 STATLPSPLVA
-339 GTTYYAIKATDTSY
+339 GTTYYAIKVTDTSY
-353 QLATSV
+353 QLATTLA
-359 VNAFTGTA
+359 NAFAGVA
-367 IDLTNMTSTG
+367 IDLTSSG
-377 SGQHTLAQVNYA
+377 SGQHTLTQVNYA

-435 TIASSF
+435 SSF

-479 DLAMLESTALR
+479 DLAMVESTALR
-490 ATDNG
+490 ANDNG

-508 NTYRA
+508 NSYRA

-527 LVVKFSAFQEGL
+527 LIVKFSAFQEGL

-552 TPGWN
+552 TPGWS

-601 LPDPFSVPAVAGL
+601 LPDPFSVPAVSGL
-614 TLTSGTSELLRL
+614 TLASGTSELLRL

-644 VYSQKGQVEVQT
+644 VYAQKGQVEIQSK
-656 QATTDLGWSPVDIVA
+656 ATTDLGWSPVDIVA
-671 AELGTA
+671 AELGVA
-677 WISPVQ
+677 WVSPVQ
-683 DSASYNVRI
+683 DGASYNVRI

-707 AVQVVGKTAPPSDVP
+707 TVQVVGKTAPPSDVL
-722 WLRLDGKRLTWG
+722 WLRLDGERLTWG

-760 ELHTGLLAVSPWDLV
+760 ELHTGLLSVSPWDLV

-816 NYPLN
+816 SYTLN
-821 STPVLAIDTSRMW
+821 TTPVVAPDSSRMW
-834 GNDAAQLWTNSTAV
+834 SNDTAQLWTNTTAV
-848 FLLPQYQ
+848 FLVPQYQ
-855 AIFWMGSVTFT
+855 AISWTGSVTFT
-866 DSGNLTIAA
+866 ESGSLTIAA
-875 SVSGYAW
+875 TISGYAW
-882 KLTWKKNS
+882 KITWKKTT

-913 DVDQSNQQGQIGTV
+913 DVDQSNLQGLIGSV

-949 SRLSIGTGWRN
+949 TRLAIGTGWRN

-974 AITARVVDKSTSG
+974 ATTARVVDKSTSG

>member
-9 IVGSVVSEAAGA
+9 IVGSVVSEAVGA
-21 VVADAVLGMVIDS
+21 VVADAVLGMVIES

-60 VAGGVANLAVHSLLG
+60 VAGGVANLAVQSLIG
-75 TNSPSSAQSALSS
+75 SNSPSSAQSALSS

-117 RVFIEVSGQI
+117 RVFIEVSGSS
-127 GGYGNEYLHLV
+127 NEYLHLV
-138 LVLAE
+138 LVLSE
-143 GPVTSIDNVY
+143 GPVTAIDNVY
-153 LDEVLSTDAKFAG
+153 LDDVLSTDAKFTG
-166 LLTITKHLGT
+166 LLTVTKHLGT
-176 LGEGADAA
+176 PGEAADAA

-194 DCKLS
+194 ACKLS
-199 NCAYLYVKLKYD
+199 NCAYLYVRLKYD

-229 LYDPRIASGEV
+229 LYDPRDG
-240 PVEQT
+240 QT

-252 LVLRDYLSNSLY
+252 LVLRDYLSNTIY

-273 DDASIAAAANACDV
+273 DDTSIAAAANACDV
-287 RITAPSFSD
+287 RITAPSFYD
-296 IFTVSTA
+296 IFTVST
-303 TNTSRLALTFAQ
+303 TTEALTFSQ

-328 STATLPSPLLA
+328 STATVPSPLVA

-353 QLATSV
+353 QLATTMA
-359 VNAFTGTA
+359 NAFAGTA
-367 IDLTNMTSTG
+367 IDLTSAG

-435 TIASSF
+435 SGF
-441 GFTESNITGSW
+441 GFNESNITGSW

-479 DLAMLESTALR
+479 DLAMVESTALR

-508 NTYRA
+508 NSYRA
-513 QNIGQLTLNQSRYG
+513 QNISQLTLNQSRYG

-552 TPGWN
+552 TPGWS

-580 YSASVYTQAVLS
+580 YSASVYTQSVLS

-601 LPDPFSVPAVAGL
+601 LPDPFSVPAVSGL
-614 TLTSGTSELLRL
+614 ALTSGTSELLRL

-644 VYSQKGQVEVQT
+644 VYAQKGQVEVQSK
-656 QATTDLGWSPVDIVA
+656 ATTDLGWSPVDIVA
-671 AELGTA
+671 AELGVA
-677 WISPVQ
+677 WVSPVQ

-707 AVQVVGKTAPPSDVP
+707 TVQVVGKTAPPSDVP
-722 WLRLDGKRLTWG
+722 WLRLDGERLTWG
-734 PVTDID
+734 PVSDID

-816 NYPLN
+816 SYTLN
-821 STPVLAIDTSRMW
+821 TTPVVAPDSSRMW
-834 GNDAAQLWTNSTAV
+834 SNDTAQLWTNSTAV
-848 FLLPQYQ
+848 FLVPQYQ
-855 AIFWMGSVTFT
+855 AIFWTGSVTFT
-866 DSGNLTIAA
+866 ESGSLTIAA
-875 SVSGYAW
+875 TVSGYAW
-882 KLTWKKNS
+882 KITWKKSS

-913 DVDQSNQQGQIGTV
+913 DVDQSNLQGLIGSV

-949 SRLSIGTGWRN
+949 SRLSIGTGWRS

-974 AITARVVDKSTSG
+974 ATTARVVDKSTSG

>member
-9 IVGSVVSEAAGA
+9 IVGSVVSEAVGA
-21 VVADAVLGMVIDS
+21 VVADAVLGMVIES

-60 VAGGVANLAVHSLLG
+60 VAGGVANLAVQSLIG
-75 TNSPSSAQSALSS
+75 SNSPSSAQSALSS

-117 RVFIEVSGQI
+117 RVFIEVSGSS
-127 GGYGNEYLHLV
+127 NEYLHLV
-138 LVLAE
+138 LVLSE
-143 GPVTSIDNVY
+143 GPVTAIDNVY
-153 LDEVLSTDAKFAG
+153 LDDVLSTDAKFTG
-166 LLTITKHLGT
+166 LLTVTKHLGT
-176 LGEGADAA
+176 PGEPADAT

-194 DCKLS
+194 ACKLS

-229 LYDPRIASGEV
+229 LYDPRDG
-240 PVEQT
+240 QT

-252 LVLRDYLSNSLY
+252 LVLRDYLSNTIY

-273 DDASIAAAANACDV
+273 DDTSIAAAANACDI

-296 IFTVSTA
+296 IFTVST
-303 TNTSRLALTFAQ
+303 TTEALTFAQ

-328 STATLPSPLLA
+328 STATVPTPLVA
-339 GTTYYAIKATDTSY
+339 GTTYYAIKVTDTSY
-353 QLATSV
+353 QLATTMD
-359 VNAFTGTA
+359 NAFAGTA
-367 IDLTNMTSTG
+367 IDLTSAG

-435 TIASSF
+435 SSF

-479 DLAMLESTALR
+479 DLAMVESTALR

-508 NTYRA
+508 NSYRA

-552 TPGWN
+552 TPGWS

-601 LPDPFSVPAVAGL
+601 LPDPFSVPAVSGL
-614 TLTSGTSELLRL
+614 TLASGTSELLRL

-644 VYSQKGQVEVQT
+644 VYAQKGQVEVQT

-671 AELGTA
+671 AELGVA
-677 WISPVQ
+677 WVSPVQ
-683 DSASYNVRI
+683 DGASYNVRI

-707 AVQVVGKTAPPSDVP
+707 TVQVVGKTAPPSDVP
-722 WLRLDGKRLTWG
+722 WLRLDGERLTWG

-816 NYPLN
+816 SYTLN
-821 STPVLAIDTSRMW
+821 TTPVVAPDSSRMW
-834 GNDAAQLWTNSTAV
+834 SNDTAQLWTNTTAV
-848 FLLPQYQ
+848 FLVPQYQ
-855 AIFWMGSVTFT
+855 AIFWTGSVTFT
-866 DSGNLTIAA
+866 ESGSLTIAA
-875 SVSGYAW
+875 TVSGYAW
-882 KLTWKKNS
+882 KITWKKSS

-913 DVDQSNQQGQIGTV
+913 DVDQSNLQGLIGSV

-974 AITARVVDKSTSG
+974 ATTARVVDKSTSG

>member
-9 IVGSVVSEAAGA
+9 IVGSVVSEAVGA
-21 VVADAVLGMVIDS
+21 VVADAVLGMVIES

-60 VAGGVANLAVHSLLG
+60 VAGGVANLAVQSLIG
-75 TNSPSSAQSALSS
+75 SNSPSSAQSALSS

-117 RVFIEVSGQI
+117 RVFIEVSGSS
-127 GGYGNEYLHLV
+127 NEYLHLV
-138 LVLAE
+138 LVLSE
-143 GPVTSIDNVY
+143 GPVTAIDNVY
-153 LDEVLSTDAKFAG
+153 LDDVLSTDAKFTG
-166 LLTITKHLGT
+166 LLTVTKHLGT
-176 LGEGADAA
+176 PGEAADAA

-194 DCKLS
+194 ACKLS

-229 LYDPRIASGEV
+229 LYDPRDG
-240 PVEQT
+240 QT

-252 LVLRDYLSNSLY
+252 LVLRDYLSNTIY
-264 GRGIASSAI
+264 GRGISSSAI
-273 DDASIAAAANACDV
+273 DDTSIAAAANACDI

-296 IFTVSTA
+296 IFTVST
-303 TNTSRLALTFAQ
+303 TTEALTFSQ

-328 STATLPSPLLA
+328 STATVPSPLVA
-339 GTTYYAIKATDTSY
+339 GTTYYAIKVTDTSY
-353 QLATSV
+353 QLATTMA
-359 VNAFTGTA
+359 NAFAGTA
-367 IDLTNMTSTG
+367 IDLTSAG

-435 TIASSF
+435 SSF

-479 DLAMLESTALR
+479 DLAMVESTALR

-508 NTYRA
+508 NSYRA

-552 TPGWN
+552 TPGWS

-601 LPDPFSVPAVAGL
+601 LPDPFSVPAVSGL

-644 VYSQKGQVEVQT
+644 VYAQKGQVEVQSK
-656 QATTDLGWSPVDIVA
+656 ATTDLGWSPVDIVA
-671 AELGTA
+671 AELGVA
-677 WISPVQ
+677 WVSPVQ

-707 AVQVVGKTAPPSDVP
+707 TVQVVGKTAPPSDVP
-722 WLRLDGKRLTWG
+722 WLRLDGERLTWG

-816 NYPLN
+816 SYTLN
-821 STPVLAIDTSRMW
+821 TTPVVAPDSSRMW
-834 GNDAAQLWTNSTAV
+834 SNDTAQLWTNTTAV
-848 FLLPQYQ
+848 FLVPQYL
-855 AIFWMGSVTFT
+855 AIFWTGSVTFT
-866 DSGNLTIAA
+866 ESGSLTIAA
-875 SVSGYAW
+875 TVSGYAW
-882 KLTWKKNS
+882 KITWKKSS

-913 DVDQSNQQGQIGTV
+913 DVDQSNLQGLIGSV

-943 VIASGG
+943 QIATGG

-974 AITARVVDKSTSG
+974 ATTARVVDKSTSG

>member
-9 IVGSVVSEAAGA
+9 IVGSVVSEAVGI
-21 VVADAVLGMVIDS
+21 VVADAVLGMVIES
-34 GITAA
+34 GITAV

-60 VAGGVANLAVHSLLG
+60 VAGGVANLAVQSLIG
-75 TNSPSSAQSALSS
+75 SNSPSSAQSALSS

-117 RVFIEVSGQI
+117 RVFIEVSGSS
-127 GGYGNEYLHLV
+127 NEYLHLV
-138 LVLAE
+138 LVLSE
-143 GPVTSIDNVY
+143 GPVTAIDNVY
-153 LDEVLSTDAKFAG
+153 LDDVLSTDAKFTG
-166 LLTITKHLGT
+166 LLTVTKHLGT
-176 LGEGADAA
+176 PGEAADVA

-194 DCKLS
+194 ACKLS

-229 LYDPRIASGEV
+229 LYDPRDG
-240 PVEQT
+240 QT

-252 LVLRDYLSNSLY
+252 LVIRDYLSNAIY

-273 DDASIAAAANACDV
+273 DDTSIAAAANACDI

-296 IFTVSTA
+296 IFTVST
-303 TNTSRLALTFAQ
+303 TTEALTFSQ
-315 PIPIDTGDGVKVS
+315 PISIDTGDGVKVS
-328 STATLPSPLLA
+328 STATVPSPLVA
-339 GTTYYAIKATDTSY
+339 GTTYFAIKVTDTSY
-353 QLATSV
+353 QLATTMA
-359 VNAFTGTA
+359 NAFAGTA
-367 IDLTNMTSTG
+367 IDLTSAG

-435 TIASSF
+435 SSF

-479 DLAMLESTALR
+479 DLAMVESTALR

-508 NTYRA
+508 NSYRA

-545 VVPITHS
+545 VVPITHT
-552 TPGWN
+552 TPGWS

-601 LPDPFSVPAVAGL
+601 LPDPFSVPAVSGL
-614 TLTSGTSELLRL
+614 TLASGTSELLRL

-644 VYSQKGQVEVQT
+644 VYAQKGQVEVQT

-671 AELGTA
+671 AELGVA
-677 WISPVQ
+677 WVSPVQ

-707 AVQVVGKTAPPSDVP
+707 TVQVVGKTAPPSDVP
-722 WLRLDGKRLTWG
+722 WLRLDGERLTWG
-734 PVTDID
+734 PVSDID

-816 NYPLN
+816 SYTLN
-821 STPVLAIDTSRMW
+821 TTPVLAPDSSRMW
-834 GNDAAQLWTNSTAV
+834 SNDSAQLWTNTTAV
-848 FLLPQYQ
+848 FLVPQYQ
-855 AIFWMGSVTFT
+855 AIYWTGSVTFT
-866 DSGNLTIAA
+866 ESGSLTIAA
-875 SVSGYAW
+875 TVSGYAW
-882 KLTWKKNS
+882 KITWKKSS

-913 DVDQSNQQGQIGTV
+913 DVDQSNLQGLIGSV

-943 VIASGG
+943 EITSGG

-974 AITARVVDKSTSG
+974 ATTARVVDKSTSG

>member
-9 IVGSVVSEAAGA
+9 IVGSVVSEAVGA
-21 VVADAVLGMVIDS
+21 VVADAVLGTVIES

-60 VAGGVANLAVHSLLG
+60 VAGGVANLAVQSLIG
-75 TNSPSSAQSALSS
+75 SNSPSSAQSALSS

-117 RVFIEVSGQI
+117 RVFIEVSGSS
-127 GGYGNEYLHLV
+127 NEYLHLV
-138 LVLAE
+138 LVLSE
-143 GPVTSIDNVY
+143 GPVTAIDNVY
-153 LDEVLSTDAKFAG
+153 LDDVLSTDAKFTG
-166 LLTITKHLGT
+166 LLTVTKHLGT
-176 LGEGADAA
+176 PGEAADAA

-229 LYDPRIASGEV
+229 LYDPRDG
-240 PVEQT
+240 QT

-252 LVLRDYLSNSLY
+252 LVLRDYLSNTIY
-264 GRGIASSAI
+264 GRGISSSAI
-273 DDASIAAAANACDV
+273 DDTSIAAAANACDV
-287 RITAPSFSD
+287 RIAAPNFSD
-296 IFTVSTA
+296 IFTI
-303 TNTSRLALTFAQ
+303 NTTTEALTFAQ

-328 STATLPSPLLA
+328 STATVPSPLVA
-339 GTTYYAIKATDTSY
+339 GTTYYAIKVTDTGY
-353 QLATSV
+353 QLATTLA
-359 VNAFTGTA
+359 NAFAGTA
-367 IDLTNMTSTG
+367 IDLTSAG

-435 TIASSF
+435 SGF

-479 DLAMLESTALR
+479 DLAMVESTALR

-508 NTYRA
+508 NSYRA

-552 TPGWN
+552 TPGWS

-601 LPDPFSVPAVAGL
+601 LPDPFSVPAVSGL

-644 VYSQKGQVEVQT
+644 VYAQKGQVEVQSK
-656 QATTDLGWSPVDIVA
+656 ATTDLGWSPVDIVA
-671 AELGTA
+671 AELGVA
-677 WISPVQ
+677 WVSPVQ
-683 DSASYNVRI
+683 DSQSYNVRI

-707 AVQVVGKTAPPSDVP
+707 TVQVVGKTAPPSDVP
-722 WLRLDGKRLTWG
+722 WLRLDGERLTWG

-816 NYPLN
+816 SYTLN
-821 STPVLAIDTSRMW
+821 TTPVVAPDSSRMW
-834 GNDAAQLWTNSTAV
+834 SNDTAQLWTNTTAV
-848 FLLPQYQ
+848 FLVPQYQ
-855 AIFWMGSVTFT
+855 AIFWTGSVTFT
-866 DSGNLTIAA
+866 ESGSLTLAA
-875 SVSGYAW
+875 TVSGYAW
-882 KLTWKKNS
+882 KITWKKSS

-913 DVDQSNQQGQIGTV
+913 DVDQSNLQGLIGSV

-943 VIASGG
+943 VIAAGG
-949 SRLSIGTGWRN
+949 TRLAIGSGWRN

-974 AITARVVDKSTSG
+974 ATTARVVDKSTSG

>member
-9 IVGSVVSEAAGA
+9 IVGSVVSEAVGA
-21 VVADAVLGMVIDS
+21 VVADAVLGMVIES

-60 VAGGVANLAVHSLLG
+60 VAGGVANLAVQSLIG
-75 TNSPSSAQSALSS
+75 SNSPSSAQSALSS

-117 RVFIEVSGQI
+117 RVFIEVSGSS
-127 GGYGNEYLHLV
+127 NEYLHLV
-138 LVLAE
+138 LVLSE
-143 GPVTSIDNVY
+143 GPVTAIDNVY
-153 LDEVLSTDAKFAG
+153 LDDVLSTDAKFTG
-166 LLTITKHLGT
+166 LLTVTKHLGT
-176 LGEGADAA
+176 PGEAADAA

-194 DCKLS
+194 ACKLS

-229 LYDPRIASGEV
+229 LYDPRDG
-240 PVEQT
+240 QT

-252 LVLRDYLSNSLY
+252 LVIRDYLSNTIY
-264 GRGIASSAI
+264 GRGIASNAI
-273 DDASIAAAANACDV
+273 DDTSISAAANACDI

-303 TNTSRLALTFAQ
+303 TEALTFSQ
-315 PIPIDTGDGVKVS
+315 PIPVDTGDGVKVS
-328 STATLPSPLLA
+328 STTTVPSPLVA
-339 GTTYYAIKATDTSY
+339 GTTYYAIKLTDTSY
-353 QLATSV
+353 QLATTLA
-359 VNAFTGTA
+359 NAYAGVA
-367 IDLTNMTSTG
+367 IDLTSAG

-435 TIASSF
+435 SSF

-479 DLAMLESTALR
+479 DLAMVESTALR

-508 NTYRA
+508 NSYRA

-552 TPGWN
+552 TPGWS

-601 LPDPFSVPAVAGL
+601 LPDPFSVPAVSGL
-614 TLTSGTSELLRL
+614 TLASGTSELLRL

-644 VYSQKGQVEVQT
+644 VYAQKGQVEVQSK
-656 QATTDLGWSPVDIVA
+656 ATTDLGWSPVDIVA
-671 AELGTA
+671 AELGVA
-677 WISPVQ
+677 WVSPVQ

-722 WLRLDGKRLTWG
+722 WLRLDGERLTWG

-816 NYPLN
+816 SYTLN
-821 STPVLAIDTSRMW
+821 TTPVVAPDSSRMW
-834 GNDAAQLWTNSTAV
+834 SNDSAQLWTNTTAV
-848 FLLPQYQ
+848 FLVPQYQ
-855 AIFWMGSVTFT
+855 AIYWTGSVTFT
-866 DSGNLTIAA
+866 ESGSLTIAA
-875 SVSGYAW
+875 TVSGYAW
-882 KLTWKKNS
+882 KITWKKSS

-913 DVDQSNQQGQIGTV
+913 DVDQSNLQGLIGSV

-965 LTLHSDGGS
+965 LTLHSDGGT
-974 AITARVVDKSTSG
+974 ATTARVVDKSTSG

>member
-9 IVGSVVSEAAGA
+9 IVGSVVSEAVGI
-21 VVADAVLGMVIDS
+21 VVADAVLGMVIES
-34 GITAA
+34 GITAV

-60 VAGGVANLAVHSLLG
+60 VAGGVANLAVQSLIG
-75 TNSPSSAQSALSS
+75 SNSPSSAQSALSS

-117 RVFIEVSGQI
+117 RVFIEVSGSS
-127 GGYGNEYLHLV
+127 NEYLHLV
-138 LVLAE
+138 LVISE
-143 GPVTSIDNVY
+143 GPVTAIDNVY
-153 LDEVLSTDAKFAG
+153 LDDVLSTDAKFTG
-166 LLTITKHLGT
+166 LLTVTKHLGT
-176 LGEGADAA
+176 PGEAADAA

-194 DCKLS
+194 ACKLS

-229 LYDPRIASGEV
+229 LYDPRDG
-240 PVEQT
+240 QT
-245 RYSNNPA
+245 RCSNNPA
-252 LVLRDYLSNSLY
+252 LVIRDYLSNAIY

-273 DDASIAAAANACDV
+273 DDTSIAAAANACDI

-296 IFTVSTA
+296 IFTVST
-303 TNTSRLALTFAQ
+303 TTEALTFAQ

-328 STATLPSPLLA
+328 STATVPSPLVA

-353 QLATSV
+353 QLATTLA
-359 VNAFTGTA
+359 NAYAGVA
-367 IDLTNMTSTG
+367 IDLTSAG

-426 LVLDVATTA
+426 LVLDVATT
-435 TIASSF
+435 TSSF

-479 DLAMLESTALR
+479 DLAMVESTALR

-508 NTYRA
+508 NSYRA

-545 VVPITHS
+545 VVPITHT
-552 TPGWN
+552 TPGWS

-601 LPDPFSVPAVAGL
+601 LPDPFSVPAVSGL
-614 TLTSGTSELLRL
+614 TLASGTTELLRL
-626 ADGSVI
+626 SDGSVI

-644 VYSQKGQVEVQT
+644 VYAQKGQVEVQT

-671 AELGTA
+671 AELGVA
-677 WISPVQ
+677 WVSPVQ
-683 DSASYNVRI
+683 DGANYNVRI

-707 AVQVVGKTAPPSDVP
+707 TVQVVGKTAPPSDVP
-722 WLRLDGKRLTWG
+722 WLRLDGERLTWG
-734 PVTDID
+734 PVSDID

-780 AGQILIKAVDTT
+780 AGQILIKAFDTT

-816 NYPLN
+816 SYTLN
-821 STPVLAIDTSRMW
+821 TTPVLAPDSSRMW
-834 GNDAAQLWTNSTAV
+834 SNDSAQLWTNTTAV
-848 FLLPQYQ
+848 FLVPQYQ
-855 AIFWMGSVTFT
+855 AIFWTGSVTFT
-866 DSGNLTIAA
+866 ESGSLTIAA
-875 SVSGYAW
+875 TVSGYAW
-882 KLTWKKNS
+882 KITWKKSS

-913 DVDQSNQQGQIGTV
+913 DVDQSNLQGLIGSV

-974 AITARVVDKSTSG
+974 ATTARVVDKSTSG

-994 ASGAATAGTVDAY
+994 ASGAATAGTVDAF

>member
-9 IVGSVVSEAAGA
+9 IVGSVVSEAVGA
-21 VVADAVLGMVIDS
+21 VVADAVLGMVIES

-60 VAGGVANLAVHSLLG
+60 VAGGVANLAVQSLIG
-75 TNSPSSAQSALSS
+75 SNSPSSAQSALSS

-117 RVFIEVSGQI
+117 RVFIEVSGSS
-127 GGYGNEYLHLV
+127 NEYLHLV
-138 LVLAE
+138 LVLSE
-143 GPVTSIDNVY
+143 GPVTAIDNVY
-153 LDEVLSTDAKFAG
+153 LDDVLSMDAKFTG
-166 LLTITKHLGT
+166 LLTVTKHLGT
-176 LGEGADAA
+176 PGEPADAT

-194 DCKLS
+194 ACKLS

-229 LYDPRIASGEV
+229 LYDPRDG
-240 PVEQT
+240 QT

-252 LVLRDYLSNSLY
+252 LVLRDYLSNTIY
-264 GRGIASSAI
+264 GRGISSSAI
-273 DDASIAAAANACDV
+273 DDTSIAAAANACDV

-296 IFTVSTA
+296 IFTVST
-303 TNTSRLALTFAQ
+303 TTEALTFAQ

-328 STATLPSPLLA
+328 STATVPSPLVA
-339 GTTYYAIKATDTSY
+339 GTTYYAIKVTDTSY
-353 QLATSV
+353 QLATTLA
-359 VNAFTGTA
+359 NAYAGVA
-367 IDLTNMTSTG
+367 IDLTSAG

-435 TIASSF
+435 SSF

-479 DLAMLESTALR
+479 DLAMVESTALR

-508 NTYRA
+508 NSYRA

-552 TPGWN
+552 TPGWS

-601 LPDPFSVPAVAGL
+601 LPDPFSVPAVSGL
-614 TLTSGTSELLRL
+614 TLASGTSELLRL

-644 VYSQKGQVEVQT
+644 VYAQKGQVEVQT

-671 AELGTA
+671 AELGVA
-677 WISPVQ
+677 WVSPVQ

-707 AVQVVGKTAPPSDVP
+707 TVQVVGKTAPPSDVP
-722 WLRLDGKRLTWG
+722 WLRLDGERLTWG

-816 NYPLN
+816 SYTLN
-821 STPVLAIDTSRMW
+821 TTPVVAPDSSRMW
-834 GNDAAQLWTNSTAV
+834 SNDTAQLWTNTTAV
-848 FLLPQYQ
+848 FLVPQYL
-855 AIFWMGSVTFT
+855 AIFWTGSVTFT
-866 DSGNLTIAA
+866 ESGSLTIAA
-875 SVSGYAW
+875 TVSGYAW
-882 KLTWKKNS
+882 KITWKKSS

-913 DVDQSNQQGQIGTV
+913 DVDQSNLQGLIGSV

-943 VIASGG
+943 VIATGG

-974 AITARVVDKSTSG
+974 ATTARVVDKSTSG

>member
-9 IVGSVVSEAAGA
+9 IVGSVVSEAVGA
-21 VVADAVLGMVIDS
+21 VVADAVLGMVIES

-60 VAGGVANLAVHSLLG
+60 VAGGVANLAVQSLIG
-75 TNSPSSAQSALSS
+75 SNSPSSAQSALSS

-117 RVFIEVSGQI
+117 RVFIEVSGSS
-127 GGYGNEYLHLV
+127 NEYLHLV
-138 LVLAE
+138 LVLSE
-143 GPVTSIDNVY
+143 GPVTAIDNVY
-153 LDEVLSTDAKFAG
+153 LDDVLSTDAKFTG
-166 LLTITKHLGT
+166 LLNVTKHLGT
-176 LGEGADAA
+176 LGEAADAA
-184 LTADVPKWTS
+184 LAADVPKWTS

-229 LYDPRIASGEV
+229 LYDPRDG
-240 PVEQT
+240 QT

-252 LVLRDYLSNSLY
+252 LVLRDYLSNTIY
-264 GRGIASSAI
+264 GRGISSSAI
-273 DDASIAAAANACDV
+273 DDTSIAAAANACDV

-296 IFTVSTA
+296 IFTV
-303 TNTSRLALTFAQ
+303 NTTTEALTFAQ

-328 STATLPSPLLA
+328 STATVPSPLVA
-339 GTTYYAIKATDTSY
+339 GTTYYAIKLTDTSY
-353 QLATSV
+353 QLATTLT
-359 VNAFTGTA
+359 NAFAGTA
-367 IDLTNMTSTG
+367 IDLTSAG

-435 TIASSF
+435 SSF
-441 GFTESNITGSW
+441 GFTENNITGSW

-479 DLAMLESTALR
+479 DLAMVESTALR

-508 NTYRA
+508 NSYRA
-513 QNIGQLTLNQSRYG
+513 QNVGQLTLNQSRYG

-552 TPGWN
+552 TPGWS

-601 LPDPFSVPAVAGL
+601 LPDPFSVPAVSGL

-644 VYSQKGQVEVQT
+644 VYAQKGQVEVQSK
-656 QATTDLGWSPVDIVA
+656 ATTDLGWSPVDIVA
-671 AELGTA
+671 AELGVA
-677 WISPVQ
+677 WVSPVQ

-707 AVQVVGKTAPPSDVP
+707 TVQVVGKTAPPSDVP
-722 WLRLDGKRLTWG
+722 WLRLDGERLTWG
-734 PVTDID
+734 PVSDID

-816 NYPLN
+816 SYTLN
-821 STPVLAIDTSRMW
+821 TTPVVAPDSSRMW
-834 GNDAAQLWTNSTAV
+834 SNDTAQLWTNTTAV
-848 FLLPQYQ
+848 FLVPQYQ
-855 AIFWMGSVTFT
+855 AIFWTGSVTFT
-866 DSGNLTIAA
+866 ESGSLTIAA
-875 SVSGYAW
+875 TVSGYAW
-882 KLTWKKNS
+882 KITWKKSS

-913 DVDQSNQQGQIGTV
+913 DVDQSNLQGLIGSV

-943 VIASGG
+943 VIAAGG
-949 SRLSIGTGWRN
+949 TRLAIGIGWRN

-974 AITARVVDKSTSG
+974 ATTARVVDKSTSG

>member
-9 IVGSVVSEAAGA
+9 IVGSVVSEAVGA
-21 VVADAVLGMVIDS
+21 VVADAVLGIVIES

-60 VAGGVANLAVHSLLG
+60 VAGGVANLAVQSLIG
-75 TNSPSSAQSALSS
+75 SNSPSSAQSALSS

-117 RVFIEVSGQI
+117 RVFIEVSGSS
-127 GGYGNEYLHLV
+127 NEYLHLV
-138 LVLAE
+138 LVLSE
-143 GPVTSIDNVY
+143 GPVNAIDNVY
-153 LDEVLSTDAKFAG
+153 LDDVLSTDAKFTG
-166 LLTITKHLGT
+166 LLTVTKHLGT
-176 LGEGADAA
+176 PGEAADAA

-194 DCKLS
+194 ACKLS

-229 LYDPRIASGEV
+229 LYDPRDGQI
-240 PVEQT
+240 

-252 LVLRDYLSNSLY
+252 LVIRDYLSNAIY

-273 DDASIAAAANACDV
+273 DDTSIAAAANACDI

-296 IFTVSTA
+296 IFTVST
-303 TNTSRLALTFAQ
+303 TTEALTFAQ

-328 STATLPSPLLA
+328 STATVPSPLVA
-339 GTTYYAIKATDTSY
+339 GTTYYAIKVTDTSY
-353 QLATSV
+353 QLATTMA
-359 VNAFTGTA
+359 NAYAGVA
-367 IDLTNMTSTG
+367 IDLTSAG

-435 TIASSF
+435 SSF

-479 DLAMLESTALR
+479 DLAMVESTALR

-508 NTYRA
+508 NSYRA

-552 TPGWN
+552 TPGWS

-601 LPDPFSVPAVAGL
+601 LPDPFSVPAVLGL
-614 TLTSGTSELLRL
+614 TLASGTSELLRL

-644 VYSQKGQVEVQT
+644 VYAQKGQVEVQT

-671 AELGTA
+671 AELGVA
-677 WISPVQ
+677 WVSPVQ
-683 DSASYNVRI
+683 DGANYNVRI

-707 AVQVVGKTAPPSDVP
+707 TVQVVGKTAPPSDVP
-722 WLRLDGKRLTWG
+722 WLRLDGERLTWG
-734 PVTDID
+734 PVSDID

-780 AGQILIKAVDTT
+780 AGQILIKAFDTT

-816 NYPLN
+816 SYTLN
-821 STPVLAIDTSRMW
+821 TTPVLAPDSSRMW
-834 GNDAAQLWTNSTAV
+834 SNDSAQLWTNTTAV
-848 FLLPQYQ
+848 FLVPQYQ
-855 AIFWMGSVTFT
+855 AIFWTGSVTFT
-866 DSGNLTIAA
+866 ESGSLTIAA
-875 SVSGYAW
+875 TVSGYAW
-882 KLTWKKNS
+882 KITWKKSS

-913 DVDQSNQQGQIGTV
+913 DVDQSNLQGLIGSV

-943 VIASGG
+943 VITSGG

-974 AITARVVDKSTSG
+974 ATTARVVDKSTSG

>member
-9 IVGSVVSEAAGA
+9 IVGSVVSEAVGA
-21 VVADAVLGMVIDS
+21 VVADAVLGMVIES

-60 VAGGVANLAVHSLLG
+60 VAGGVANLAVQSLIG
-75 TNSPSSAQSALSS
+75 SNSPSSAQSALSS

-117 RVFIEVSGQI
+117 RVFIEVSGSS
-127 GGYGNEYLHLV
+127 NEYLHLV
-138 LVLAE
+138 LVLSE
-143 GPVTSIDNVY
+143 GPVTAIDNVY
-153 LDEVLSTDAKFAG
+153 LDDVLSTDAKFTG
-166 LLTITKHLGT
+166 LLTVTKHLGT
-176 LGEGADAA
+176 PGEAADAA
-184 LTADVPKWTS
+184 LTADVPKWTNA
-194 DCKLS
+194 CKLS

-229 LYDPRIASGEV
+229 LYDPRDG
-240 PVEQT
+240 QT

-252 LVLRDYLSNSLY
+252 LVLRDYLSNTIY

-273 DDASIAAAANACDV
+273 DDTSIAAAANACDI

-296 IFTVSTA
+296 IFTVST
-303 TNTSRLALTFAQ
+303 TTEALTFAQ

-328 STATLPSPLLA
+328 STATVPSPLVA

-353 QLATSV
+353 QLATTLA
-359 VNAFTGTA
+359 NAYAGVA
-367 IDLTNMTSTG
+367 IDLTSAG

-435 TIASSF
+435 SGF

-479 DLAMLESTALR
+479 DLAMVESTALR

-508 NTYRA
+508 NSYRA

-552 TPGWN
+552 TPGWS

-568 KDNDE
+568 KENDE

-601 LPDPFSVPAVAGL
+601 LPDPFSVPAVSGL
-614 TLTSGTSELLRL
+614 TLASGTTELLRL
-626 ADGSVI
+626 SDGSVI

-644 VYSQKGQVEVQT
+644 VYAQKGQVEVQT

-671 AELGTA
+671 AELGVA
-677 WISPVQ
+677 WVSPVQ
-683 DSASYNVRI
+683 DGASYNVRI

-707 AVQVVGKTAPPSDVP
+707 TVQVVGKTAPPSDVP
-722 WLRLDGKRLTWG
+722 WLRLDGERLTWG
-734 PVTDID
+734 PVSDID

-816 NYPLN
+816 SYTLN
-821 STPVLAIDTSRMW
+821 TTPVVAPDSSRMW
-834 GNDAAQLWTNSTAV
+834 SNDSAQLWTNTTAV
-848 FLLPQYQ
+848 FLVPQYQ
-855 AIFWMGSVTFT
+855 AIFWSGSVTFT
-866 DSGNLTIAA
+866 ESGSLTIAA
-875 SVSGYAW
+875 TVSGYAW
-882 KLTWKKNS
+882 KITWKKSS

-913 DVDQSNQQGQIGTV
+913 DVDQSNLQGLIGSV

-974 AITARVVDKSTSG
+974 ATTARVVDKSTSG

>member
-9 IVGSVVSEAAGA
+9 IVGSVVSEAVGA
-21 VVADAVLGMVIDS
+21 VVADAVLGMVIES

-60 VAGGVANLAVHSLLG
+60 VAGGVANLAVQSLIG
-75 TNSPSSAQSALSS
+75 SNSPSSAQSALSS

-117 RVFIEVSGQI
+117 RVFIEVSGSS
-127 GGYGNEYLHLV
+127 NEYLHLV
-138 LVLAE
+138 LVLSE
-143 GPVTSIDNVY
+143 GPVTAIDNVY
-153 LDEVLSTDAKFAG
+153 LDDVLSTDAKFTG
-166 LLTITKHLGT
+166 LLTVTKHLGT
-176 LGEGADAA
+176 PGEAADAA

-194 DCKLS
+194 ACKLS

-229 LYDPRIASGEV
+229 LFDPRDG
-240 PVEQT
+240 QT

-252 LVLRDYLSNSLY
+252 LVLRDYLSNTIY

-273 DDASIAAAANACDV
+273 DDTSIAAAANACDI

-296 IFTVSTA
+296 IFTVST
-303 TNTSRLALTFAQ
+303 TTEALTFAQ

-328 STATLPSPLLA
+328 STATVPSPLVA
-339 GTTYYAIKATDTSY
+339 GTTYYAIKLTDTSY
-353 QLATSV
+353 QLATTMA
-359 VNAFTGTA
+359 NAFAGTA
-367 IDLTNMTSTG
+367 IDLTSAG

-408 ALLTACRG
+408 ALLTSCRG

-435 TIASSF
+435 SGF
-441 GFTESNITGSW
+441 GFNESNITGSW

-479 DLAMLESTALR
+479 DLAMIESTALR

-508 NTYRA
+508 NSYRA

-545 VVPITHS
+545 VVPITHT
-552 TPGWN
+552 TPGWS

-580 YSASVYTQAVLS
+580 YSTSVYTQAVLS

-601 LPDPFSVPAVAGL
+601 LPDPFSVPAMSGL
-614 TLTSGTSELLRL
+614 TLASGTSELLRL

-644 VYSQKGQVEVQT
+644 VYAQKGQVEVQT

-671 AELGTA
+671 AELGVA
-677 WISPVQ
+677 WVSPVQ
-683 DSASYNVRI
+683 DGASYNVRI

-707 AVQVVGKTAPPSDVP
+707 TVQVVGKTAPPSDVP
-722 WLRLDGKRLTWG
+722 WLRLDGERLTWG
-734 PVTDID
+734 PVSDID

-792 GNESLNVTAIACN
+792 GNESLNVTAIASN

-816 NYPLN
+816 SYTLN
-821 STPVLAIDTSRMW
+821 TTPVVAPDSSRMW
-834 GNDAAQLWTNSTAV
+834 SNDSAQLWTNTTAV
-848 FLLPQYQ
+848 FLVPQYQ
-855 AIFWMGSVTFT
+855 AIFWSGSVTFT
-866 DSGNLTIAA
+866 ESGSLTIAA
-875 SVSGYAW
+875 TVSGYAW
-882 KLTWKKNS
+882 KITWKKSS

-899 RAWADAGTTYQFRI
+899 RAWADAGITYQFRI
-913 DVDQSNQQGQIGTV
+913 DVDQSNLQGLIGSV

-949 SRLSIGTGWRN
+949 SRLSIGTSWRN

-965 LTLHSDGGS
+965 LTLHSDGGT
-974 AITARVVDKSTSG
+974 ATTARVVDKSTSG

>member
-1 MAGIVIGA
+1 M
-9 IVGSVVSEAAGA
+9 
-21 VVADAVLGMVIDS
+21 
-34 GITAA
+34 
-39 AADVLGASLATASFI
+39 
-54 GGATGL
+54 
-60 VAGGVANLAVHSLLG
+60 
-75 TNSPSSAQSALSS
+75 
-88 AQAQGILINSQSNV
+88 
-102 DPIPV
+102 
-107 IYGRRRVGGT
+107 
-117 RVFIEVSGQI
+117 
-127 GGYGNEYLHLV
+127 
-138 LVLAE
+138 
-143 GPVTSIDNVY
+143 
-153 LDEVLSTDAKFAG
+153 
-166 LLTITKHLGT
+166 
-176 LGEGADAA
+176 
-184 LTADVPKWTS
+184 
-194 DCKLS
+194 
-199 NCAYLYVKLKYD
+199 
-211 RNAFSGL
+211 
-218 PTITADVRGRT
+218 
-229 LYDPRIASGEV
+229 
-240 PVEQT
+240 
-245 RYSNNPA
+245 
-252 LVLRDYLSNSLY
+252 
-264 GRGIASSAI
+264 
-273 DDASIAAAANACDV
+273 
-287 RITAPSFSD
+287 
-296 IFTVSTA
+296 
-303 TNTSRLALTFAQ
+303 
-315 PIPIDTGDGVKVS
+315 
-328 STATLPSPLLA
+328 
-339 GTTYYAIKATDTSY
+339 
-353 QLATSV
+353 
-359 VNAFTGTA
+359 
-367 IDLTNMTSTG
+367 
-377 SGQHTLAQVNYA
+377 NYA

-435 TIASSF
+435 SSF

-479 DLAMLESTALR
+479 DLAMIESTALR

-508 NTYRA
+508 NSYRA

-545 VVPITHS
+545 VVPITHT
-552 TPGWN
+552 TPGWS

-601 LPDPFSVPAVAGL
+601 LPDPFSVPAVSGL
-614 TLTSGTSELLRL
+614 TLASGTSELLRL

-644 VYSQKGQVEVQT
+644 VYAQKGQVEVQT

-671 AELGTA
+671 AELGVA
-677 WISPVQ
+677 WVSPVQ

-707 AVQVVGKTAPPSDVP
+707 TVQVVGKTAPPSDVP
-722 WLRLDGKRLTWG
+722 WLRLDGERLTWG
-734 PVTDID
+734 PVSDID

-816 NYPLN
+816 SYTLN
-821 STPVLAIDTSRMW
+821 TTPVVAPDSSRMW
-834 GNDAAQLWTNSTAV
+834 SNDTAQLWTNTTAV
-848 FLLPQYQ
+848 FLVPQYQ
-855 AIFWMGSVTFT
+855 AIFWTGSVTFT
-866 DSGNLTIAA
+866 ESGSLTIAA
-875 SVSGYAW
+875 TVSGYAW
-882 KLTWKKNS
+882 KITWKKSS

-913 DVDQSNQQGQIGTV
+913 DVDQSNLQGLIGSV

-974 AITARVVDKSTSG
+974 ATTARVVDKSTSG

>member
-9 IVGSVVSEAAGA
+9 IVGSVVSEAVGA
-21 VVADAVLGMVIDS
+21 VVADAVLGMVIES

-60 VAGGVANLAVHSLLG
+60 VAGGVANLAVQSLIG
-75 TNSPSSAQSALSS
+75 SNSPSSAQSALSS

-117 RVFIEVSGQI
+117 RVFIEVSGSS
-127 GGYGNEYLHLV
+127 NEYLHLV
-138 LVLAE
+138 LVLSE
-143 GPVTSIDNVY
+143 GPVTAIDNVY
-153 LDEVLSTDAKFAG
+153 LDDVLSTDAKFSG
-166 LLTITKHLGT
+166 LLTVTKHLGT
-176 LGEGADAA
+176 PGEAADAA

-194 DCKLS
+194 ACKLS

-229 LYDPRIASGEV
+229 LYDPRDG
-240 PVEQT
+240 QT

-252 LVLRDYLSNSLY
+252 LVLRDYLSNAIY

-273 DDASIAAAANACDV
+273 DDTSIAAAANACDI

-296 IFTVSTA
+296 IFTVST
-303 TNTSRLALTFAQ
+303 TTEALTFAQ

-328 STATLPSPLLA
+328 STATVPSPLVA
-339 GTTYYAIKATDTSY
+339 GTTYYAIKVTDTSY
-353 QLATSV
+353 QLATTMA
-359 VNAFTGTA
+359 NAFAGTA
-367 IDLTNMTSTG
+367 IDLTSAG

-435 TIASSF
+435 SSF

-479 DLAMLESTALR
+479 DLAMVESTALR

-508 NTYRA
+508 NSYRA

-552 TPGWN
+552 TPGWS

-601 LPDPFSVPAVAGL
+601 LPDPFSVPAMSGL
-614 TLTSGTSELLRL
+614 TLASGTSELLRL

-632 SRIRVGWTAPTE
+632 SRICVGWTAPTE
-644 VYSQKGQVEVQT
+644 VYAQKGQVEIQT

-671 AELGTA
+671 AELGVA
-677 WISPVQ
+677 WVSPVQ
-683 DSASYNVRI
+683 DGASYNVRI

-707 AVQVVGKTAPPSDVP
+707 TVQVVGKTAPPSDVP
-722 WLRLDGKRLTWG
+722 WLRLDGERLTWG

-816 NYPLN
+816 SYTLN
-821 STPVLAIDTSRMW
+821 TTPVVAPDSSRMW
-834 GNDAAQLWTNSTAV
+834 SNDSAQLWTNTTAV
-848 FLLPQYQ
+848 FLVPQYQ
-855 AIFWMGSVTFT
+855 AIFWTGSVTFT
-866 DSGNLTIAA
+866 ESGSLTIAA
-875 SVSGYAW
+875 TVSGYAW
-882 KLTWKKNS
+882 KITWKKSS

-913 DVDQSNQQGQIGTV
+913 DVDQSNLQGLIGSV

-943 VIASGG
+943 QIATGG

-974 AITARVVDKSTSG
+974 ATTARVVDKSTSG

>member
-9 IVGSVVSEAAGA
+9 IVGSVVSEAVGI
-21 VVADAVLGMVIDS
+21 VVADAVLGMVIES
-34 GITAA
+34 GITAV

-60 VAGGVANLAVHSLLG
+60 VAGGVANLAVQSLIG
-75 TNSPSSAQSALSS
+75 SNSPSSAQSALSS

-117 RVFIEVSGQI
+117 RVFIEVSGSS
-127 GGYGNEYLHLV
+127 NEYLHLV
-138 LVLAE
+138 LVLSE
-143 GPVTSIDNVY
+143 GPVTAIDNVY
-153 LDEVLSTDAKFAG
+153 LDDVLSTDAKFTG
-166 LLTITKHLGT
+166 LLTVTKHLGT
-176 LGEGADAA
+176 PGEAADAA

-194 DCKLS
+194 ACKLS

-229 LYDPRIASGEV
+229 LYDPRDG
-240 PVEQT
+240 QT

-252 LVLRDYLSNSLY
+252 LVIRDYLNNAIY

-273 DDASIAAAANACDV
+273 DDTSIAAAANACDI

-296 IFTVSTA
+296 IFTVST
-303 TNTSRLALTFAQ
+303 TTEALTFAQ

-328 STATLPSPLLA
+328 STATVPSPLVA
-339 GTTYYAIKATDTSY
+339 GTTYYAIKVTDTSY
-353 QLATSV
+353 QLATTLA
-359 VNAFTGTA
+359 NAYAGVA
-367 IDLTNMTSTG
+367 IDLTSAG

-435 TIASSF
+435 SSF
-441 GFTESNITGSW
+441 GFTESNLTGSW

-479 DLAMLESTALR
+479 DLAMVESTALR

-508 NTYRA
+508 NSYRA

-545 VVPITHS
+545 VVPITHT
-552 TPGWN
+552 TPGWS

-601 LPDPFSVPAVAGL
+601 LPDPFSVPAVSGL
-614 TLTSGTSELLRL
+614 TLASGTTELLRL
-626 ADGSVI
+626 SDGSVI

-644 VYSQKGQVEVQT
+644 VYAQKGQVEVQT

-671 AELGTA
+671 AELGVA
-677 WISPVQ
+677 WVSPVQ
-683 DSASYNVRI
+683 DGANYNVRI

-707 AVQVVGKTAPPSDVP
+707 TVQVVGKTAPPSDVP
-722 WLRLDGKRLTWG
+722 WLRLDGERLTWG
-734 PVTDID
+734 PVSDID

-780 AGQILIKAVDTT
+780 AGQILIKAFDTT

-816 NYPLN
+816 SYTLN
-821 STPVLAIDTSRMW
+821 TTPVLAPDSSRMW
-834 GNDAAQLWTNSTAV
+834 SNDSAQLWTNTTAV
-848 FLLPQYQ
+848 FLVPQYQ
-855 AIFWMGSVTFT
+855 AIFWTGSVTFT
-866 DSGNLTIAA
+866 ESGSLTIAA
-875 SVSGYAW
+875 TVSGYAW
-882 KLTWKKNS
+882 KITWKKSS

-913 DVDQSNQQGQIGTV
+913 DVDQSNLQGLIGSV

-943 VIASGG
+943 VITSGG
-949 SRLSIGTGWRN
+949 SRLSIGTGWRS

-974 AITARVVDKSTSG
+974 ATTARVVDKSTSG

>member
-9 IVGSVVSEAAGA
+9 IVGSVVSEAVGA
-21 VVADAVLGMVIDS
+21 VVADAVLGMVIES

-60 VAGGVANLAVHSLLG
+60 VAGGVANLAVQSLIG
-75 TNSPSSAQSALSS
+75 SNSPSSAQSALSS

-117 RVFIEVSGQI
+117 RVFIEVSGSS
-127 GGYGNEYLHLV
+127 NEYLHLV
-138 LVLAE
+138 LVLSE
-143 GPVTSIDNVY
+143 GQVTAIDNVY
-153 LDEVLSTDAKFAG
+153 LDDVLSTDAKFTG
-166 LLTITKHLGT
+166 LLTVTKHLGT
-176 LGEGADAA
+176 PGEAADAV

-194 DCKLS
+194 ACKLS

-229 LYDPRIASGEV
+229 LFDPRDG
-240 PVEQT
+240 QT

-252 LVLRDYLSNSLY
+252 LVLRDYLSNTIY

-273 DDASIAAAANACDV
+273 DDTSISAAANACDI

-296 IFTVSTA
+296 IFTVSTS
-303 TNTSRLALTFAQ
+303 TEALTFSQ
-315 PIPIDTGDGVKVS
+315 SIPIDTGDGVKVS
-328 STATLPSPLLA
+328 STTTVPTPLVA
-339 GTTYYAIKATDTSY
+339 GTTYYAIKVTDTSY
-353 QLATSV
+353 QLATTMA
-359 VNAFTGTA
+359 NAFAGTA
-367 IDLTNMTSTG
+367 IDLTSAG

-435 TIASSF
+435 SSF

-479 DLAMLESTALR
+479 DLAMVESTALR

-508 NTYRA
+508 NSYRA
-513 QNIGQLTLNQSRYG
+513 QNVGQLTLNQSRYG

-552 TPGWN
+552 TPGWS

-601 LPDPFSVPAVAGL
+601 LPDPFSVPAVSGL
-614 TLTSGTSELLRL
+614 ALTSGTSELLRL

-644 VYSQKGQVEVQT
+644 VYAQKGQVEVQT

-671 AELGTA
+671 AELGVA
-677 WISPVQ
+677 WVSPVQ

-707 AVQVVGKTAPPSDVP
+707 TVQVVGKTAPPSDVP
-722 WLRLDGKRLTWG
+722 WLRLDGERLTWG

-792 GNESLNVTAIACN
+792 GNESLNVTAISCN

-816 NYPLN
+816 SYTLN
-821 STPVLAIDTSRMW
+821 TTPVVAPDSSRMW
-834 GNDAAQLWTNSTAV
+834 SNDTAQLWTNTTAV
-848 FLLPQYQ
+848 FLVPQDQ
-855 AIFWMGSVTFT
+855 AIFWTGSVTFT
-866 DSGNLTIAA
+866 DSGSLTIAA
-875 SVSGYAW
+875 TVSGYAW
-882 KLTWKKNS
+882 KITWKKSS

-913 DVDQSNQQGQIGTV
+913 DVDQSNLQGLIGSV

-943 VIASGG
+943 VITSGG
-949 SRLSIGTGWRN
+949 SRLSIGSGWRN

-974 AITARVVDKSTSG
+974 ATTARVVDKSTSG